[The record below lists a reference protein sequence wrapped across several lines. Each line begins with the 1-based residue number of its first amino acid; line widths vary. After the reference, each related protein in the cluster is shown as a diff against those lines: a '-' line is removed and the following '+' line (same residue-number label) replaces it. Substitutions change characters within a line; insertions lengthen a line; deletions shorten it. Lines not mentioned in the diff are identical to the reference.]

1 MWTIQSN
8 TYMLLIYIYIDIYHI
23 CMFVSP
29 KNDET
34 NSFLPCKG
42 TQVLRTHH
50 DHTLAKGQKR
60 HGRMSWEKGIR
71 GGLLERKLK
80 LWNKKHFP
88 IYIMFFSSLIYVA
101 CTYNSFPFGEF
112 WRQVVSPPGSW
123 YRACL
128 LSAWNGPSLSV
139 FFLNVVLCKR
149 GSLDIHHRSY
159 KIHKHFF
166 FWAICL
172 V

>member
-88 IYIMFFSSLIYVA
+88 IYIYIYNVFFFVDLCCLYLQLFSFWWILEASSWSSFPSRKLISSLPA
-101 CTYNSFPFGEF
+101 L
-112 WRQVVSPPGSW
+112 
-123 YRACL
+123 CL
-128 LSAWNGPSLSV
+128 KWSQFKR
-139 FFLNVVLCKR
+139 FF
-149 GSLDIHHRSY
+149 
-159 KIHKHFF
+159 
-166 FWAICL
+166 
-172 V
+172 